1 MIIFSI
7 WVFFLSIQITIVMQI
22 RRTFKL
28 LQVKREFLIIISK
41 KYLVKANTKHKN
53 NVLAT

>member
-1 MIIFSI
+1 MVIFST
-7 WVFFLSIQITIVMQI
+7 WVFFLSIQITIVMHI

-41 KYLVKANTKHKN
+41 KYLVKANTKHKK
-53 NVLAT
+53 TMY